1 MLELYVRCP
10 ATGEPVFVG
19 FPPSLNGPV
28 APGLLMKNATCPVC
42 GVVHDWQAAAV
53 WSEIPVTLPS
63 PVDFASVPDAKPAY
77 EAPSE
82 PPPLRNVA

>member
-19 FPPSLNGPV
+19 FPTTVNGPV
-28 APGLLMKNATCPVC
+28 APGLLMKNSICPAC

-63 PVDFASVPDAKPAY
+63 PLDFAAGPDPESAY
-77 EAPSE
+77 ETPSE
-82 PPPLRNVA
+82 PPALRNVA